1 MVVYSVFP
9 FILGSTY
16 YVSTVTLNFY
26 ATVLQNLKYINSFI
40 GAELVGADFAWG
52 RVCGRGSCLLGV
64 RCQVT
69 PLSILPISRDVTIHR
84 TIDISQ

>member
-9 FILGSTY
+9 FIFRSQY
-16 YVSTVTLNFY
+16 YVVTVTLNFY
-26 ATVLQNLKYINSFI
+26 ATVLQNLKYIMSFI
-40 GAELVGADFAWG
+40 GAEMVGGGISWG
-52 RVCGRGSCLLGV
+52 RVCGRRSCLLGV

-84 TIDISQ
+84 TIDII